1 MSSKASKTHD
11 PKAPAHA
18 AAPAES
24 YASEADFDDTIAQNR
39 ALPILD
45 PGTLPARPPGFKPT
59 DPDTRNRR
67 LRRLADDHRAEGLAA
82 LQEASAR
89 DLQALLGKHAP
100 DPKRAAVLAERMA
113 QSETLLARAERLLEY
128 AQEIDEIVRSDALV
142 FLEVEN
148 KKYTQAAEDEPNLA
162 DQFSA
167 LIKLFEARSA
177 AIAEGIAR
185 AKKASAPADA
195 GGARPAAE

>member
-1 MSSKASKTHD
+1 MNTKASKTQG
-11 PKAPAHA
+11 PKASAQV
-18 AAPAES
+18 ES

-45 PGTLPARPPGFKPT
+45 PGAIPARPPSFRST
-59 DPDTRNRR
+59 DPVIRNRR
-67 LRRLADDHRAEGLAA
+67 LRRLADLDRAEGLAA
-82 LQEASAR
+82 LHEASAL

-100 DPKRAAVLAERMA
+100 EPKRAAVLAERMT
-113 QSETLLARAERLLEY
+113 QSEALLARATRLLEY

-142 FLEVEN
+142 FLEVAN
-148 KKYTQAAEDEPNLA
+148 KKFTQAAEDEANLA
-162 DQFSA
+162 DQFPA

-185 AKKASAPADA
+185 AKKGSAPAD
-195 GGARPAAE
+195 GEARPAGE